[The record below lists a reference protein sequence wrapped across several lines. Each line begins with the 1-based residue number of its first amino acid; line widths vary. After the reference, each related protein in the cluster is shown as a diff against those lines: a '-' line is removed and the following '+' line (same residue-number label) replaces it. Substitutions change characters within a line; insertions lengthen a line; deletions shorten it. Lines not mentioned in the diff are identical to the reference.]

1 MGVWTFVGRRLAQLV
16 PTLVVVSILVFL
28 LIHLIPGNP
37 AYVMLG
43 AQATP
48 GQVAALTKAMGLDRP
63 LAVQYW
69 IWLQHVLRGDLGSS
83 YINGFPVAKLLALKF
98 PATLALAIGALVIAI
113 GLGVPAGVAA
123 AARPRSLLDRAV
135 LTATSLG
142 MGVPTFWLGI
152 LLILAFSISLHWLP
166 PSGYVPFTQAPGRAL
181 RDLVLPAV
189 TLGVWEGALLARFAR
204 SATAEALAQLYVRTA
219 RAKGLSGRRVLWGHA
234 VRNAMI
240 PVLTVFGI
248 QFGGLLGGA
257 VITEAVFDWPGV
269 GRLLVTSIL
278 ERDYEV
284 VQAVILVAVVVFLV
298 VNLLTDLAYGLADPR
313 IRLQ

>member
-1 MGVWTFVGRRLAQLV
+1 MGTLVVRRLAQLV
-16 PTLVVVSILVFL
+16 PTLAVVSMLVFS

-48 GQVAALTKAMGLDRP
+48 GQIAALTRAMGLDRP
-63 LAVQYW
+63 LPVQYW
-69 IWLQHVLRGDLGSS
+69 IWVQHILRGDLGQS

-98 PATLALAIGALVIAI
+98 PATFALAVGALVLAV
-113 GLGVPAGVAA
+113 GAGVPAGVLAA
-123 AARPRSLLDRAV
+123 VRPGSWIDRAV
-135 LTATSLG
+135 LTAASLG

-166 PSGYVPFTQAPGRAL
+166 PSGYTAFASNPLQSL
-181 RDLVLPAV
+181 RDLTLPAI

-204 SATAEALAQLYVRTA
+204 GATSEALSQLYVRTA
-219 RAKGLSGRRVLWGHA
+219 RAKGLPGHRVLWRHA
-234 VRNAMI
+234 VRNALI
-240 PVLTVFGI
+240 PLLTVFGI

-278 ERDYEV
+278 ERDYQV
-284 VQAVILVAVVVFLV
+284 VQAVILVAVVVFLM
-298 VNLLTDLAYGLADPR
+298 VNLVTDLTYGLADPR
-313 IRLQ
+313 VRLH